1 HPDLFN
7 EEWDQVEVEDLRHPA
22 YQAVFEAVLAVPR
35 GQDRW
40 TEKVSEAT
48 PDPQVKQLEVALLV
62 EPVLREEPDR
72 DYAEAYAARVRLLSI
87 TDDIANLKSRL
98 QRTNPNQDRKLYNAM
113 FSDLVTLE
121 ALRKSLI
128 VAGGAASA

>member
-1 HPDLFN
+1 
-7 EEWDQVEVEDLRHPA
+7 
-22 YQAVFEAVLAVPR
+22 VFEAVLAVPR

-72 DYAEAYAARVRLLSI
+72 DYAEAYATRVRLLSI

-128 VAGGAASA
+128 VAGVAAAA

>member
-1 HPDLFN
+1 MCI
-7 EEWDQVEVEDLRHPA
+7 R
-22 YQAVFEAVLAVPR
+22 
-35 GQDRW
+35 DR
-40 TEKVSEAT
+40 
-48 PDPQVKQLEVALLV
+48 
-62 EPVLREEPDR
+62 
-72 DYAEAYAARVRLLSI
+72 AYAARVRLLSI